1 MRMLL
6 GGDTEDAAG
15 ESVKPFVSPHSDFG
29 KPFESLSKKAS
40 QAHSY

>member
-15 ESVKPFVSPHSDFG
+15 ESVEPFVAPHSDFG
-29 KPFESLSKKAS
+29 KPFERLLQKAS
-40 QAHSY
+40 QAPY